1 MIAMKKNVPIRGT
14 KLTENKTKESMVH
27 LHLREDCLTKA
38 KFNFNLLKVCSSYIF
53 SEKEISSLEIDSRMK
68 FPKHIKVKLNKKIT

>member
-1 MIAMKKNVPIRGT
+1 MKKNVPIRGT

-53 SEKEISSLEIDSRMK
+53 SEKEMPSLEIGSGMK
-68 FPKHIKVKLNKKIT
+68 FPKHIKEKLTKKIT